1 MTTSFT
7 LIRRGSVWISSLSY
21 ESFLDGD
28 KGRKDVIVDRTELE
42 EIETGSWTQLSVK
55 IQLENRDR

>member
-1 MTTSFT
+1 MIDLGVLSRGRGQEVEDGLTTSFT

-28 KGRKDVIVDRTELE
+28 KG
-42 EIETGSWTQLSVK
+42 
-55 IQLENRDR
+55 